1 MARKRKLPTSP
12 SCQGEGICSES
23 GIDRF
28 SVLPDEV
35 AHHILSFLNFKDL
48 TRVGALS
55 KRCRRFHLSVPV
67 VDFGSDW
74 RPRTKTNQFRARLM
88 SSFDRYLLDRG
99 HNRLRRFHVS
109 WKFSAAERVKKL
121 CDDDYRVHTWIQ
133 SAVRCKVEE
142 LHMCNLTVHCANLN
156 DDLVPG
162 MVSLLRGMPSLTT
175 LYIKKT
181 RPSWLRRQI
190 TSTGFGMEYWKLQNL
205 AFILQLEE
213 VTIENSHGS
222 NDIEFARYVL
232 ENAQNLKKMVIVLR
246 DKDEQEKVVVGM
258 VSTSKKGST
267 ATVLIRVEMKL
278 RIHILS
284 PCNFTQT

>member
-35 AHHILSFLNFKDL
+35 AHHILSFLNFNDL

-133 SAVRCKVEE
+133 SAVRCNVEE
-142 LHMCNLTVHCANLN
+142 LHLDFGNTVSSF
-156 DDLVPG
+156 PSYIFRSQ
-162 MVSLLRGMPSLTT
+162 SLRSLSVNCRGIFEAPSLSFSSNLHYLSLTSVRIEDERVFQWISCCCKCIKE
-175 LYIKKT
+175 LHLYYIKAMK
-181 RPSWLRRQI
+181 
-190 TSTGFGMEYWKLQNL
+190 STAIESSS
-205 AFILQLEE
+205 LESFSVSSLGE
-213 VTIENSHGS
+213 SVHLSISGEK
-222 NDIEFARYVL
+222 L
-232 ENAQNLKKMVIVLR
+232 ENIDIQRGAYASLKIFAPNLKNLR
-246 DKDEQEKVVVGM
+246 WHC
-258 VSTSKKGST
+258 TY
-267 ATVLIRVEMKL
+267 TV
-278 RIHILS
+278 
-284 PCNFTQT
+284 CF